1 MISKLAYVHPDAR
14 IGANVTVEPFAYI
27 AGDVVIGDDCWIG
40 PGAVIHDGARIGRGC
55 KIHTAASISCLPQD
69 LKFVGEA
76 TTCEIGDCN
85 DIREYVT
92 ISRGTASTGTTRVG
106 SHNLLMAY
114 VHVAHDCVVGS
125 HCVIANRV
133 SLAGEVHVGDWVV
146 IGGHA
151 AIHQWTHIGEH
162 SMIQGGALLGQDLPP
177 FVIVRNDTLR
187 YAGINKI
194 GLSRRGFTPERIGEI
209 HDACRILFQSG
220 LNYIADAT
228 RWSATYRKAPSATR
242 CWPSSALRS
251 AASSSPTNRATP
263 RRKAP
268 GGGRMSGVRTG
279 APQEDER

>member
-1 MISKLAYVHPDAR
+1 M
-14 IGANVTVEPFAYI
+14 
-27 AGDVVIGDDCWIG
+27 
-40 PGAVIHDGARIGRGC
+40 IHDGARIGRGC

-162 SMIQGGALLGQDLPP
+162 SMIQGGACSDRTFRLL
-177 FVIVRNDTLR
+177 
-187 YAGINKI
+187 
-194 GLSRRGFTPERIGEI
+194 S
-209 HDACRILFQSG
+209 S
-220 LNYIADAT
+220 
-228 RWSATYRKAPSATR
+228 SATTRSATR
-242 CWPSSALRS
+242 ASTRS
-251 AASSSPTNRATP
+251 DFRAAASRPSASARSTTPAGSSSRA
-263 RRKAP
+263 A
-268 GGGRMSGVRTG
+268 
-279 APQEDER
+279 

>member
-125 HCVIANRV
+125 HCV
-133 SLAGEVHVGDWVV
+133 
-146 IGGHA
+146 
-151 AIHQWTHIGEH
+151 
-162 SMIQGGALLGQDLPP
+162 
-177 FVIVRNDTLR
+177 
-187 YAGINKI
+187 
-194 GLSRRGFTPERIGEI
+194 
-209 HDACRILFQSG
+209 
-220 LNYIADAT
+220 
-228 RWSATYRKAPSATR
+228 
-242 CWPSSALRS
+242 
-251 AASSSPTNRATP
+251 SPTASRWPA
-263 RRKAP
+263 RC
-268 GGGRMSGVRTG
+268 M
-279 APQEDER
+279 